1 MLCQM
6 ISWLLMLATG
16 LVGYWFLLTV
26 LLSSVLLV
34 LGKQRG
40 PSELGP
46 WQPLLRTPSLGPA
59 LDVIGVSCL
68 YIRTHVMALLKH
80 ATDVAS
86 TEKSLLFMCA
96 LVLVLLIVCW
106 KNMKCICLVN
116 IVCSPL
122 KLWTKQELRHHAAG
136 ALFKSVWKPHANI

>member
-1 MLCQM
+1 M
-6 ISWLLMLATG
+6 SDDFLAVDASRW
-16 LVGYWFLLTV
+16 VGRI
-26 LLSSVLLV
+26 LV
-34 LGKQRG
+34 LAN
-40 PSELGP
+40 SVAELSVAG
-46 WQPLLRTPSLGPA
+46 TGEAEGSLGAGSLAAPPA
-59 LDVIGVSCL
+59 HPFPGTGSDVIGVSCL
-68 YIRTHVMALLKH
+68 YIRTHVIALLKH

-86 TEKSLLFMCA
+86 TEKSLLFMCV